1 MPNETNEID
10 ERTIALMAAEIAARV
25 WPRHRGKARNAP
37 LAATAGF
44 AVTLARQIAA
54 EVQRTRPTGEET
66 GR

>member
-10 ERTIALMAAEIAARV
+10 ERTIALMAAAIFT
-25 WPRHRGKARNAP
+25 HH
-37 LAATAGF
+37 ATADITP
-44 AVTLARQIAA
+44 AVMSSVVLARQIAA